1 MSGLTIKK
9 ETPDK
14 NLTVLRLKGEFEN
27 TSVLDAKEEL
37 FNCVREAKGSDV
49 MIDFS
54 EIEYIDSSGIGVLLE
69 MAKIASERKL
79 RFGAVNTNEHVKKV
93 LLMTKVDKILK
104 IY

>member
-1 MSGLTIKK
+1 MSGLKITK

-14 NLTVLRLKGEFEN
+14 NLTVIRVHGEFEN
-27 TSVLDAKEEL
+27 TSVLDAKEAL
-37 FNCVREAKGSDV
+37 LGTLREAKGSDV

-54 EIEYIDSSGIGVLLE
+54 EIEYIDSSGISVLLD

-79 RFGAVNTNEHVKKV
+79 RFGVVSANEHVKKI
-93 LLMTKVDKILK
+93 LLMTKVDKVLK

>member
-1 MSGLTIKK
+1 MSGLKITK

-14 NLTVLRLKGEFEN
+14 NLTVLRLHGEFEN
-27 TSVLDAKEEL
+27 TSVLDAKEAL
-37 FNCVREAKGSDV
+37 LGFVREAKGSDV

-54 EIEYIDSSGIGVLLE
+54 EIEYIDSSGISVLLD
-69 MAKIASERKL
+69 MAKIGLEMKL
-79 RFGAVNTNEHVKKV
+79 RFGILNANDHVKKI